1 MILDGIKK
9 YKRDFS
15 LSLFFSL
22 IYDNSYYG
30 FFIMSIFEKYSNNIE
45 VSSEMFDYA
54 RMMIG
59 NINVIEDHDQ
69 IRIEG
74 IPGRDY
80 SNDIFKI
87 WRSSKI
93 AGNLFTRIKSS
104 SLAFHK
110 FFAPEI
116 IYTLQTALQQ
126 RKTEVNKRVLTKTID
141 ELYLKTWLANTQK
154 EFPNILDYSKLDDLM
169 LHLLPHQMEFLNTYN
184 SAIPKYNLN
193 GYLLAAPPGAGKT
206 INGLA
211 LMHCLRM
218 DTVIIVS
225 PNNAIYKVWK
235 KTIETESVFKEPKKC
250 WVSQDKKPFDSN
262 ISHYVFHYEALDEA
276 LALLDHHDCGEVG
289 IILDE
294 CHNFNEVTSKRTE
307 AFINLC
313 KKSRSNNI
321 VWASGTPIKA
331 IGNEAIPLLRTIDPF
346 FTERAE
352 ESFKAI
358 FGKSAQKGLDI
369 LQHRMGLIT
378 FKVSKDVVRQQEKPI
393 VIPVK
398 VKLDRNVSERFTL
411 DYIKQEMVDF
421 VLERMIYY
429 KQNMKHYEDEYNR
442 CLNIHQSTLTT
453 KEEENNFKTYN
464 NYIKIISKDY
474 DPVQHKA
481 EALYCNKYED
491 EKIIPTL
498 SNQDKH
504 IFRDCKS
511 VVKYVYLKVQGEALG
526 RILGKR
532 RAECNTELVKHAGL
546 ENIISDAAKKTVI
559 FSSWV
564 ETIKEA
570 EEYLINLGFKP
581 TMVYGGTNKEVS
593 SIVTKFEQNP
603 DINPII
609 ATFQSLSTAVPLTV
623 ANTVIM
629 LNQPF
634 RDHEWDQAVSR
645 CDRLGQDTQVY
656 VYEILLDTGTLP
668 NISTRSK
675 DILEWS
681 KAQIELIMPELSK
694 KTIEENIDDG
704 YYKVKFK
711 DDNNTLL
718 NFAENG
724 LKTFSNFSSKVLN
737 NSILNKYFK

>member
-1 MILDGIKK
+1 MLNI
-9 YKRDFS
+9 
-15 LSLFFSL
+15 
-22 IYDNSYYG
+22 N
-30 FFIMSIFEKYSNNIE
+30 KYSE
-45 VSSEMFDYA
+45 PTASVEMIDYA
-54 RMMIG
+54 RMLIG
-59 NINVIEDHDQ
+59 NMKVYEDHDQ

-80 SNDIFKI
+80 SNDIFRV

-93 AGNLFTRIKSS
+93 ADNLFTRVKSS
-104 SLAFHK
+104 SLAFYK

-116 IYTLQTALQQ
+116 LYTLQTTLQQ
-126 RKTEVNKRVLTKTID
+126 RRTEVNKRVLNKAIE
-141 ELYLKTWLANTQK
+141 ELYQNTWLANTQR
-154 EFPNILDYSKLDDLM
+154 EFPNILDYSKLDDLV
-169 LHLLPHQMEFLNTYN
+169 LHLLPHQRQFLDTYN
-184 SAIPKYNLN
+184 EMVPKYNLK

-211 LMHCLRM
+211 LAHCLRS
-218 DTVIIVS
+218 DTVIIIS
-225 PNNAIYKVWK
+225 PNNALYKVWK

-250 WVSQDKKPFDSN
+250 WVSQDKKPFDSS

-276 LALLDHHDCGEVG
+276 LALLDHHDCGDVT

-294 CHNFNEVTSKRTE
+294 CHNFNEINSKRTE
-307 AFINLC
+307 LFVQLC
-313 KKSRSNNI
+313 KKSNSRNI
-321 VWASGTPIKA
+321 IWASGTPIKA

-346 FTERAE
+346 FTHNVE
-352 ESFKAI
+352 EAFKKI

-369 LQHRMGLIT
+369 LQNRMGLIT
-378 FKVSKDVVRQQEKPI
+378 FKVSKDVVRQQDKPI

-398 VKLDRNVSERFTL
+398 VKLDPKVAERFTL

-421 VLERMIYY
+421 VLERMKYY
-429 KQNMKHYEDEYNR
+429 KQNMKHYEDEYLR
-442 CLNIHQSTLTT
+442 CLAIHHKTLTSPEQE
-453 KEEENNFKTYN
+453 KAFKLYRD
-464 NYIKIISKDY
+464 YVKIIAKDY
-474 DPVQHKA
+474 DPVQHKT
-481 EALYCNKYED
+481 EAMYCNKYED

-532 RAECNTELVKHAGL
+532 RAECNTELVKHAKL
-546 ENIISDAAKKTVI
+546 ENIIADAEKKTVI

-570 EEYLINLGFKP
+570 EDYLVDLGFKP
-581 TMVYGGTNKEVS
+581 VMVYGGTNKEVTA
-593 SIVTKFEQNP
+593 IVTRFEKDV

-609 ATFQSLSTAVPLTV
+609 ATFQSLSTAVPLIV

-656 VYEILLDTGTLP
+656 VYEVLLDTGELA

-681 KAQIELIMPELSK
+681 KTQIALIMGHDTPPDVGDLVMLKFNGEDNDLWNK
-694 KTIEENIDDG
+694 VDKTLTGFFGTIKE
-704 YYKVKFK
+704 
-711 DDNNTLL
+711 
-718 NFAENG
+718 
-724 LKTFSNFSSKVLN
+724 TFGAKSMLD
-737 NSILNKYFK
+737 KY